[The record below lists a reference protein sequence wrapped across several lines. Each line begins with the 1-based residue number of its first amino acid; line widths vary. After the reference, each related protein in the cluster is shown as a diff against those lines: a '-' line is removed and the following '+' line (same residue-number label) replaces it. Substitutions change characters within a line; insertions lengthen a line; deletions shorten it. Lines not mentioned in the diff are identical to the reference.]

1 LFFFKFKTD
10 FRIMNISGKL
20 IQLLPLQSGTGQNG
34 EWKKQEIIIETS
46 DKYPRK
52 VCISVWGDRID
63 MGKLVVGNQLNI
75 DFSVESRE
83 YNGRWY
89 TDVKANI
96 IDLIGGSA
104 PVGVPP
110 APMPPVELSEEG
122 DVKEDLP
129 F

>member
-1 LFFFKFKTD
+1 
-10 FRIMNISGKL
+10 MNISGKL
-20 IQLLPLQSGTGQNG
+20 IQLLPLQSGTGKNG

>member
-1 LFFFKFKTD
+1 
-10 FRIMNISGKL
+10 MNITGKL
-20 IQLLPLQSGTGQNG
+20 IQLLPLQTGTGKNG

-89 TDVKANI
+89 TDVKANV
-96 IDLIGGSA
+96 IDIIGGSA
-104 PVGVPP
+104 PVSVPST
-110 APMPPVELSEEG
+110 PMPNIDLSEEG
-122 DVKEDLP
+122 DLKEDLP